1 MDPAD
6 GALSTA
12 AGRRPAWRAPA
23 TVRAVTTAPAD
34 QPVDLPIDT
43 DYLRERMLELLL
55 TPSPSGRTDAVMQVV
70 GDRITELGVPF
81 DITRR
86 GMLRARVAAHGD
98 DSPVRRA
105 VVVHADTIGCMVKRV
120 KDDGRLEVVPVGS
133 HSARFSEGAHVTVLT
148 DDPVRVY
155 TGTVLPLMSS
165 GHTFGEAV
173 DTQGVGW
180 HQVEVRLDER
190 TTSADD
196 TEALGICVGD
206 FVALD
211 ADPRIT
217 PRGFVKSRHLDDKA
231 GLAACLAAVKAVV
244 DHGAALPVA
253 AQLLVTIGEEVG
265 FGATHGI
272 GPEVAELVAVDNAVV
287 ARGQQSDESAAT
299 VALMDMTGPFDYH
312 LSRRLLALGADHG
325 VPVRRDVFTYY
336 RSDAA
341 PALEAGVEA
350 RAALVG
356 VGVESSHG
364 HERTHLDGLET
375 LARLLTVY
383 LQSELTFA
391 DWDRRPAGPL
401 EDFPSSSVQPAPREP
416 APR

>member
-1 MDPAD
+1 MRPV
-6 GALSTA
+6 STSP
-12 AGRRPAWRAPA
+12 G
-23 TVRAVTTAPAD
+23 TDD
-34 QPVDLPIDT
+34 QPQSVAAPVAAPVAQPDDLPIDT
-43 DYLRERMLELLL
+43 EYLRERMLELLL

-81 DITRR
+81 DLTRR
-86 GMLRARVAAHGD
+86 GMLRARIAAPGD

-120 KDDGRLEVVPVGS
+120 KDDGRLEVVQVGT

-148 DDPVRVY
+148 DDPDAVF
-155 TGTVLPLMSS
+155 TGTILPLLSS
-165 GHTFGEAV
+165 GHTFGDQV

-180 HQVEVRLDER
+180 HQVEVRLDEHVA
-190 TTSADD
+190 SAAD
-196 TEALGICVGD
+196 TERLGICVGD

-217 PRGFVKSRHLDDKA
+217 PGGFVKSRHLDDKA

-244 DHGAALPVA
+244 DHGAGVPVP

-272 GPEVAELVAVDNAVV
+272 GPDVAELLAVDNAVV
-287 ARGQQSDESAAT
+287 AKGQQSCESAAT

-312 LSRRLLALGADHG
+312 LTRRLLALGAEHD

-356 VGVESSHG
+356 AGVESSHG
-364 HERTHLDGLET
+364 HERTHLDGLT
-375 LARLLTVY
+375 ALARLLTVY

-391 DWDRRPAGPL
+391 DWDRSAAGPL
-401 EDFPSSSVQPAPREP
+401 EAFPSVSVQPAPREP
-416 APR
+416 APHVP